1 MLASAD
7 VVIRLI
13 NDLLLSSRVLS
24 DKFELACSWQKS
36 TTLFESCLKIVTI
49 RCAAKKI
56 KFTPTLRLNDFPKY
70 LFVDNDRLLQVLTN
84 VLENAIKFT
93 NPHGQITLNISAKV
107 GQLDHNQMIC
117 HKEVMEMKER
127 GSLKS
132 VEITMVV
139 TDTGIGLF
147 LFVCGCQAVVSNRF
161 LYPGIKQEAL
171 PNLFEPFV
179 QADPSISR
187 NYGGS
192 VYLSFALPTSLFY
205 FVVALFFFYS
215 DLVWAWRF
223 LDSLW
228 FVSF

>member
-13 NDLLLSSRVLS
+13 NDILLSSRVLS
-24 DKFELACSWQKS
+24 DQFELACSWQKS
-36 TTLFESCLKIVTI
+36 TTLFESRLKTVTI
-49 RCAAKKI
+49 QCDAKKI
-56 KFTPTLRLNDFPKY
+56 KFAPTICMNDFPKY
-70 LFVDNDRLLQVLTN
+70 LFVDADRLLQVLTN

-107 GQLDHNQMIC
+107 GQLDHDQMIC

-139 TDTGIGLF
+139 SDTGIGSFLIVCVPSGLF
-147 LFVCGCQAVVSNRF
+147 PLLIRF
-161 LYPGIKQEAL
+161 TGIKKEAL
-171 PNLFEPFV
+171 ANVFEPFV

-192 VYLSFALPTSLFY
+192 VHFSFHFSTLSTL
-205 FVVALFFFYS
+205 LFFS
-215 DLVWAWRF
+215 DLVWVWRF

-228 FVSF
+228 SVFPVCFS

>member
-13 NDLLLSSRVLS
+13 NDILLSSRVLS

-36 TTLFESCLKIVTI
+36 TPLFESCVKIVTI
-49 RCAAKKI
+49 RCDAKKI
-56 KFTPTLRLNDFPKY
+56 KFAPTIKLNDFPKY
-70 LFVDNDRLLQVLTN
+70 LFVDADRLLQVLTN
-84 VLENAIKFT
+84 LLENAIKFT

-107 GQLDHNQMIC
+107 GQLDHDQMIC
-117 HKEVMEMKER
+117 HKEVMDLKER

-132 VEITMVV
+132 VEITMIVS
-139 TDTGIGLF
+139 DSGIGSFFCLSVCFRADSNLLSF
-147 LFVCGCQAVVSNRF
+147 L
-161 LYPGIKQEAL
+161 GIKQEAL

-192 VYLSFALPTSLFY
+192 VHFSF
-205 FVVALFFFYS
+205 V
-215 DLVWAWRF
+215 
-223 LDSLW
+223 
-228 FVSF
+228 